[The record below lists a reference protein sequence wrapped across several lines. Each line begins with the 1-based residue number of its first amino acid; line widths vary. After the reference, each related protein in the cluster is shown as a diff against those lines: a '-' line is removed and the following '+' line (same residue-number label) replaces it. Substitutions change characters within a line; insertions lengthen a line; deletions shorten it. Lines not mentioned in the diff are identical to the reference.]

1 METPEGSAPDPK
13 RFESD
18 RNDDDSRTSD
28 EQVEIWFLG
37 SLMRDKTKSFDFFD
51 YSRLAHLHNRITHD
65 ATDYDD
71 RYQTNILVASQLA
84 EFSPYKWLLEI
95 TSSLRRGDSRQ
106 VCVKNHKDR
115 ICCYLGYIEL
125 YLTFRGLTLLDSTLF
140 EINTSQNMA
149 ISKNEVHHWK
159 LKLLRIILGLREQW
173 VKVRAHTHQTAL
185 FSTVVY
191 VMNKELDLKDC
202 SKEENFLIKH
212 ACLRIA
218 RKFIPSEK
226 ARHIKKP
233 EVWARAICFKAVH
246 DTFSDAPFFPFPHL
260 SSNPQKVL
268 ENKKWQLDQVV
279 DKK

>member
-1 METPEGSAPDPK
+1 METPEGLVPDPK
-13 RFESD
+13 RFDNNE
-18 RNDDDSRTSD
+18 DDDDFRTSD
-28 EQVEIWFLG
+28 EQVETWFLG
-37 SLMRDKTKSFDFFD
+37 SLMRDKPKSSEFPD
-51 YSRLAHLHNRITHD
+51 YFRRAHLHNRITHE
-65 ATDYDD
+65 ATDYDE

-84 EFSPYKWLLEI
+84 EFFPYKWLLEI
-95 TSSLRRGDSRQ
+95 TGALRRVDPRQ

-140 EINTSQNMA
+140 EISISQNVT
-149 ISKNEVHHWK
+149 ISKDEVRSWK
-159 LKLLRIILGLREQW
+159 LKLLRITPGLREQW

-185 FSTVVY
+185 FFTVIH

-202 SKEENFLIKH
+202 STEEIFLIKQ

-233 EVWARAICFKAVH
+233 EAWARAICFKAVYE
-246 DTFSDAPFFPFPHL
+246 TFPDAPFIPFPHL
-260 SSNPQKVL
+260 PSNTLKVL

-279 DKK
+279 D